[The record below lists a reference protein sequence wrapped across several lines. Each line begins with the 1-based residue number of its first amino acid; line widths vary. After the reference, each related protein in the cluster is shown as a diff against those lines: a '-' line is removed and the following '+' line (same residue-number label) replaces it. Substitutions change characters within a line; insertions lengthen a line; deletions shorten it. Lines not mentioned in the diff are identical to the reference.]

1 MRHAKHSA
9 SPSQNQQQQSAA
21 VPFADAA
28 HGSHRVIGQD
38 STLHSV
44 LANIAGLNDDSS
56 DSSELADI
64 IAAPSLAAEVG
75 EKTIGKYMRKMQVDQ
90 ALADKLNEFVPQT
103 RRSIRMAAKAQR
115 RRAHLLASASLA
127 ALVSTAATAMAFSH
141 PKGVS
146 SSAGDSQTTT
156 TQLRRTASTD
166 VSRSS
171 ERESLQTGETSTT
184 GQTTQTTSTGSWQ
197 LTDSGEEVDT
207 NSLSRSKASNPQV
220 AIWMDEDASYL
231 PSGFNPDHETGD
243 TGNAYAFSQCTWWVY
258 LRRQQLGLPVG
269 SHMGNGAVW
278 ADSARELGYWVD
290 RTARHVGDILVFSAG
305 QYGSSAVY
313 GHVAV
318 IEKINA
324 DGSVETSESGAV
336 HQGKTISRTFTAA
349 QVATLQV
356 IHY

>member
-9 SPSQNQQQQSAA
+9 SPFHNQRQESTA
-21 VPFADAA
+21 VSGADAA
-28 HGSHRVIGQD
+28 HGSHGAD
-38 STLHSV
+38 THESASHTTSV
-44 LANIAGLNDDSS
+44 FQAGA
-56 DSSELADI
+56 DSSELSSAI
-64 IAAPSLAAEVG
+64 VEPSRETEFGAKAVG
-75 EKTIGKYMRKMQVDQ
+75 RHVREMQVDQ

-146 SSAGDSQTTT
+146 SSAGDSQPTT

-269 SHMGNGAVW
+269 SHMGNGAMW

-290 RTARHVGDILVFSAG
+290 HTARHVGDILVFSAG

-336 HQGKTISRTFTAA
+336 HQGKTVSRTFTDA